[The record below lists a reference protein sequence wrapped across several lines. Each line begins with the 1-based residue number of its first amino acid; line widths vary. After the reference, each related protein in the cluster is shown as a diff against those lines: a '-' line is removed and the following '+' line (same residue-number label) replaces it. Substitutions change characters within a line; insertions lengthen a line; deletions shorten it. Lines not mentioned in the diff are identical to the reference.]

1 MILNLFKNRWIIL
14 ALATALLVVSFFI
27 PAVALASVIIALV
40 VGVWALSYQLSFGW
54 LVLVFLSPLI
64 NWELNL
70 SWLQSSFSQYP
81 WLYTMHAPVVEFW
94 TVLLLMAF
102 GITLI
107 RRWRRG
113 TVQTLV
119 WPGIQWFALFV
130 GSALV
135 SLINVPPEERAD
147 SLKYVAHFL
156 LLFYFGYLLLA
167 ANVVDTKKLWRH
179 SLITLASVGFL
190 AALMG
195 AVSLVLG
202 VWSGGGFH
210 RAVPF
215 AIFGWA
221 PFGDQHIFLAEVIT
235 TTVPIFLFFWRQAT
249 DPIKK
254 KQLATIAWFVAII
267 GFLTLSRAGW
277 VTMLSE
283 AVLFFYLTRHE
294 DFWQEV
300 WNVSRRGLLVILPI
314 LLYFVYF
321 LLTSPVVAS
330 STSTRLSLTDMAL
343 FLFREHPIVGQG
355 VGTFTNRVIEFKIY
369 TTEFGE
375 ALDAQGVVQK
385 LLSEQGVVGLVT
397 FTAFVGWIVL
407 TILSRYRN
415 EEYTAEARGAYFVS
429 LFLLASPLIFQL
441 FNTQYYT
448 SKMWVP
454 IALALAQSILYKKD
468 THVTRLTLN
477 LKQTKSLET
486 EI

>member
-1 MILNLFKNRWIIL
+1 MVSNLFKNRWAVL
-14 ALATALLVVSFFI
+14 VLATVLLVISFFI
-27 PAVALASVIIALV
+27 PAVALASALV
-40 VGVWALSYQLSFGW
+40 ALLVGVWALSYHLSFGW

-70 SWLQSSFSQYP
+70 SWLQPSFSQYP
-81 WLYTMHAPVVEFW
+81 WLYSMHAPVVEFW
-94 TVLLLMAF
+94 TVLLLLAF
-102 GITLI
+102 GISLV
-107 RRWRRG
+107 RQWRRG
-113 TVQTLV
+113 HTPTLV

-135 SLINVPPEERAD
+135 SLINVPPEERVD

-167 ANVVDTKKLWRH
+167 ANVVDTKKLWRQ
-179 SLITLASVGFL
+179 SLVTLASVGFL

-195 AVSLVLG
+195 AISLVLG

-249 DPIKK
+249 DPQRK
-254 KQLATIAWFVAII
+254 KQLAMAAWFVAII

-277 VTMLSE
+277 VTMFAE

-294 DFWQEV
+294 NFWHEV
-300 WNVSRRGLLVILPI
+300 WGVSRRGLVVVLPI

-343 FLFREHPIVGQG
+343 FLFREHPLVGQG
-355 VGTFTNRVIEFKIY
+355 VGTFTNRVVEFKIY

-385 LLSEQGVVGLVT
+385 LLAEQGLLGLGT
-397 FTAFVGWIVL
+397 FVLFVGWIVL
-407 TILSRYRN
+407 TILRRYRS
-415 EEYTAEARGAYFVS
+415 EDYTAEARGAYFVS

-448 SKMWVP
+448 SKMWIP

-468 THVTRLTLN
+468 TQVVKLTLN
-477 LKQTKSLET
+477 LKQIKSIQT